1 MNGTSFKFPCSER
14 TKITSDHYICDPFF
28 ALFNNVGMIHGLY
41 YVMELMYSSSTF
53 FLAQGVFLKNFSEE
67 LMLGLLV
74 KQLMR
79 MIEPNS
85 SQPK

>member
-1 MNGTSFKFPCSER
+1 
-14 TKITSDHYICDPFF
+14 
-28 ALFNNVGMIHGLY
+28 
-41 YVMELMYSSSTF
+41 MELMYSSSTF

-79 MIEPNS
+79 MMEPNS